1 MATTE
6 SRKISDLLKQ
16 QIAVETRTLETLK
29 KEEQNSAE
37 AAVKLVFMGVRMDT
51 AKHAEILKG
60 IVDMLE
66 EIPCDQWSA
75 KVQRYADRVKLQ
87 RKLKEIV
94 AEEDSMTDLVSKALK
109 LTKDP
114 IAQLLLTHLKED
126 EQKHSRNLNEV
137 VRIIQMS
144 PLQSK
149 KAEKGTDIVCATDE

>member
-16 QIAVETRTLETLK
+16 QIAVETRTLETVK
-29 KEEQNSAE
+29 KEEDSSKE
-37 AAVKLVFMGVRMDT
+37 AAVKLVFMDVRMDT
-51 AKHAEILKG
+51 AKHAEFLRG

-66 EIPCDQWSA
+66 ETPCDQWSA
-75 KVQRYADRVKLQ
+75 KVQRYVDRVKLQ

-94 AEEDSMTDLVSKALK
+94 AEEDNMTDLVSKALK

-114 IAQLLLTHLKED
+114 IAQLLLSHLKED
-126 EQKHSRNLNEV
+126 EQKHSKNLNEIA
-137 VRIIQMS
+137 RLIQMS

-149 KAEKGTDIVCATDE
+149 KGQKGTDIVCATDE